1 MKNGI
6 VRLASPLPLRWR
18 LSHLPWQPRPPW
30 SLCFVSQLP
39 LPQPLHRCFLSPL
52 LMPLMQ
58 FRLSRPSPRLRPQL
72 PLVMLLLS
80 LLHAAVVALA
90 SLLARRLLGRWLRP
104 LAC

>member
-18 LSHLPWQPRPPW
+18 LSQLPWQPRPPW

-39 LPQPLHRCFLSPL
+39 LPLLLLRCFLSPL
-52 LMPLMQ
+52 LMQ

-72 PLVMLLLS
+72 PLLMLLMS

-90 SLLARRLLGRWLRP
+90 SLFARRLLGRWLRL